1 MKPRKET
8 AKETTKEST
17 ETRAK
22 VQVGEPPREMRG
34 AEMVFQSLVDEGVDI
49 VFGYPGGA
57 IMPVYDALLDAPT
70 IKHILVRHEQG
81 AAHMADGYAR
91 ASGQVGVCIAT
102 SGPGA
107 TNLVTGIATA
117 YMDSSPIVAIT
128 GQVPSHMIGTDA
140 FQEADVFGL
149 SIPITK
155 HSYLVRRT
163 VDIPRVFAEAFYIA
177 RTGRPGPVWIDIPK
191 DIQNQ
196 RGPYLRPEKIFL
208 PGYSVPGPADEREID
223 RVISAL
229 QAAKRPVLY
238 VGGGAIASG
247 AAEAVGRFVMRTGI
261 PITTTLMGLGA
272 IPRFHE
278 YSLGMLG
285 MHGALYTNRAMN
297 EADLVIAAGAR
308 FDDRVT
314 GKKDTFVRR
323 AKVIH
328 IDIDPAEHSKNIQA
342 HIPVCGDLRM
352 VFEQILE
359 RLGGADPSLNA
370 RSVHLRDFGDWRRT
384 IESWKELHPLP
395 YFRKDSLGTENN
407 ISPRYIIEELGRLA
421 GPEAIVT
428 TDVGQHQMWAA
439 QYYPVVHPRTWI
451 TSGGLGT
458 MGFGFPAA
466 IGIKLKFPDRPVV
479 CISGDGGMQMNIQEM
494 TTAVSNKL
502 GVVVAIFDNQAL
514 GMVRQWQHLFHGKRY
529 SSIDLSDNPD
539 FVKLAEAYGGFG
551 RDVAKP
557 EDVTPAIEEALGRN
571 LPTLLRFRIRNDENV
586 FPIVPSGG
594 SNDDAIGE
602 GNECE

>member
-1 MKPRKET
+1 MKSKPAE
-8 AKETTKEST
+8 AEAA
-17 ETRAK
+17 RAK
-22 VQVGEPPREMRG
+22 VEVGETAREMRG
-34 AEMVFQSLVDEGVDI
+34 AEMVFQSLVDEGVDL

-57 IMPVYDALLDAPT
+57 IMPVYDALLDAHS
-70 IKHILVRHEQG
+70 IRHILVRHEQG
-81 AAHMADGYAR
+81 ASHMADGYAR
-91 ASGQVGVCIAT
+91 ATGQVGVCIAT

-117 YMDSSPIVAIT
+117 YMDSSPVVAIT
-128 GQVPSHMIGTDA
+128 GQVPSHLIGTDA

-149 SIPITK
+149 SFPITK
-155 HSYLVRRT
+155 HSFLIRRT
-163 VDIPRVFAEAFYIA
+163 IDIPRVFAEAFHIA

-191 DIQNQ
+191 DIQTQ
-196 RGPYLRPEKIFL
+196 KGPYLRPEKVFL
-208 PGYSVPGPADEREID
+208 PGYSVPGRADEREID
-223 RVISAL
+223 RVIAAL

-238 VGGGAIASG
+238 VGGGAIWSG
-247 AAEAVGRFVMRTGI
+247 ASEAVERFVSLTGI

-272 IPRFHE
+272 YPRYGD

-285 MHGALYTNRAMN
+285 MHGALYANKTMN

-314 GKKDTFVRR
+314 GKKETFIRR

-328 IDIDPAEHSKNIQA
+328 IDVDPAEHSKNVPC
-342 HIPVCGDLRM
+342 HIPVSGDLRQ
-352 VFEQILE
+352 VFEQMLE
-359 RLGGADPSLNA
+359 RIAGSSPTLNG
-370 RSVHLRDFGDWRRT
+370 SGVKLRDFSDWRQT
-384 IESWKELHPLP
+384 IEGWKGLHPLP
-395 YFRKDSLGTENN
+395 YVRKESVGTENN

-439 QYYPVVHPRTWI
+439 QYYPVQKPRSWI

-466 IGIKLKFPDRPVV
+466 IGVKLKFPDRPVI
-479 CISGDGGMQMNIQEM
+479 CITGDGSIQMNIQEL

-502 GVVVAIFDNQAL
+502 GIVVAIFDNQAL
-514 GMVRQWQHLFHGKRY
+514 GMVRQWQHLFHGKRF

-539 FVKLAEAYGGFG
+539 FVKLAQAYGGFG
-551 RDVAKP
+551 RDVARP
-557 EDVTPAIEEALGRN
+557 EDVTPAIEEALSRN

-602 GNECE
+602 AEECE